1 MGVLLMADIYLTEE
15 GLAKL
20 EAELKELKAIKR
32 PLIIKAIQEARAHG
46 DLSENAEY
54 DAAKEAQAF
63 NERRISEL
71 EDQFSRAKV
80 IDATTMPS
88 DKVCVGKMIKIK
100 NLGTGEANS
109 YRLVSVEEADFAN
122 GKLAITSP
130 IGRAFVG
137 RMVGDEV
144 DIKVPSGNTRY
155 KLLGMSM

>member
-1 MGVLLMADIYLTEE
+1 MEDIYLTEE

-20 EAELKELKAIKR
+20 QAELKELKTVKR
-32 PLIIKAIQEARAHG
+32 PAIIRAIQEARAHG

-88 DKVCVGKMIKIK
+88 DKVCVGKMIQIQ
-100 NLGTGEANS
+100 NLKSGEKSS

-137 RMVGDEV
+137 RRAGDEV
-144 DIKVPSGNTRY
+144 EIKVPAGITRY